1 MANMK
6 KFLRQRFF
14 IVSISLLFLTTST
27 ESCYHYRVITVDG
40 DGGAST
46 EYQKKILWSYCWGL
60 VNKPK
65 DFVVP
70 NCDSTALNE
79 VRYTTNF
86 GYALITVAS
95 LGILSPTKVE
105 WKCHKPCQRIGD
117 L

>member
-1 MANMK
+1 MHS
-6 KFLRQRFF
+6 FLRQRFF
-14 IVSISLLFLTTST
+14 ITVLSLLLFTTSM
-27 ESCYHYRVITVDG
+27 ESCYHYRVITIEG

-60 VNKPK
+60 INKPK

-86 GYALITVAS
+86 GYAVLTVAS
-95 LGILSPTKVE
+95 LGILCPTKVE
-105 WKCHKPCQRIGD
+105 WKCHKPYQRIGG